1 MSWHVIEHCMTS
13 GQVVKWSLRP
23 GVMLNMNELQFSI
36 FWVKTYEANRK
47 NTHSFSGAQR
57 QISLRIGTQLFSS
70 SIFAIRTT
78 KEQKLKLK

>member
-1 MSWHVIEHCMTS
+1 MSWHIIEHCMTS

-47 NTHSFSGAQR
+47 KILTLSPV
-57 QISLRIGTQLFSS
+57 
-70 SIFAIRTT
+70 
-78 KEQKLKLK
+78 LKDRLACG

>member
-23 GVMLNMNELQFSI
+23 GVMLNMNEFQFSI

-47 NTHSFSGAQR
+47 KILTLSPV
-57 QISLRIGTQLFSS
+57 
-70 SIFAIRTT
+70 
-78 KEQKLKLK
+78 LKDRLACG